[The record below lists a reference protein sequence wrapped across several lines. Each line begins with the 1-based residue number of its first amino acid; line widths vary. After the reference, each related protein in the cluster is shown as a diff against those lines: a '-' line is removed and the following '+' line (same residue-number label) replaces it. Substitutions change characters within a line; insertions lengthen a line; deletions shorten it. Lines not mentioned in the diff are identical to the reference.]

1 MSHLQ
6 CTTIGRCSGLTRSLN
21 ARTNLQITMLM
32 NMLELMVVLIVGN
45 TMIAVSWQS
54 LTSWYWQLVVAR
66 YFVGNQNGHNHEIFI
81 AMVKVMP
88 KLIFSSSKVS
98 KGIAMQLGT

>member
-1 MSHLQ
+1 
-6 CTTIGRCSGLTRSLN
+6 
-21 ARTNLQITMLM
+21 MLM
-32 NMLELMVVLIVGN
+32 NMLELIVVLIVEN

-81 AMVKVMP
+81 AMVMP

-98 KGIAMQLGT
+98 KGIAMQLVT